1 MMLRHLVVRHRT
13 EYLYSEPVT
22 FGRHR
27 MMFRP
32 RDSHSLR
39 LLNTK
44 LVITPKPL
52 QIRWVFDA
60 FGNSVAFAEFGDL
73 RSSSLTFES
82 EISLHHYETPQPTAL
97 LLPMA
102 MTFPFQYPNHELPD
116 LAPLILLNRPDPAG
130 KLAEWARQFVAL
142 GNGATLEILNA
153 MMGEIRTSFQYQSRQ
168 ARGTND
174 PVRTLVLKTGSCRDF
189 ALLMIEALRSLGFA
203 ARFVSGYIH
212 TPNRDQNRGGG
223 ATHAWVQVYLPGC
236 GWIDIDPTNGI
247 FGNRDLITVAVAR
260 DHTQASPL
268 SGNFVGHPS
277 AFRSMAIDV
286 SVVPFERIHFRTHV
300 EG

>member
-13 EYLYSEPVT
+13 EYHYSEPVT

-44 LVITPKPL
+44 LVIDPKPL
-52 QIRWVFDA
+52 QIRWALDA
-60 FGNSVAFAEFGDL
+60 FGNSVAFAEFGDI
-73 RSSSLTFES
+73 RSSVLTFES

-102 MTFPFQYPNHELPD
+102 MKFPFLYPDHELPD
-116 LAPLILLNRPDPAG
+116 LAPLVVLNRPDPENR
-130 KLAEWARQFVAL
+130 LADWARQFVAV
-142 GNGATLEILNA
+142 GNGATLEILTA
-153 MMGEIRTSFQYQSRQ
+153 MMGEIRKSFQYQSRQ
-168 ARGTND
+168 ASGTHD
-174 PVRTLVLKTGSCRDF
+174 PVKTLQLKSGSCRDF

-203 ARFVSGYIH
+203 ARFVSGYIYS
-212 TPNRDQNRGGG
+212 PNRDHNRGGG

-247 FGNRDLITVAVAR
+247 FGNRDLITIAVAR
-260 DHTQASPL
+260 DHTLASPL

-277 AFRSMAIDV
+277 AYLSMSVDV
-286 SVVPFERIHFRTHV
+286 SVTPVDRIHYRAHL
-300 EG
+300 ES

>member
-1 MMLRHLVVRHRT
+1 MMLRHLVVRHKT
-13 EYLYSEPVT
+13 EYHYSEPVS

-44 LVITPKPL
+44 LVINPKPL
-52 QIRWVFDA
+52 QIRWAFDA
-60 FGNSVAFAEFGDL
+60 FGNSVAFAEFGDIK
-73 RSSSLTFES
+73 SNALTFES

-97 LLPMA
+97 LLPSA
-102 MTFPFQYPNHELPD
+102 AEFPFLYPDHELPD
-116 LAPLILLNRPDPAG
+116 LAPLIQLNRPDPDHR
-130 KLAEWARQFVAL
+130 LADWARQFIAA
-142 GNGATLEILNA
+142 GNNATLEILTA

-168 ARGTND
+168 ASGTHD
-174 PVRTLVLKTGSCRDF
+174 PVLTLALRTGSCRDF
-189 ALLMIEALRSLGFA
+189 ALLMIEALRTLGIA
-203 ARFVSGYIH
+203 ARVVSGYIYS
-212 TPNRDQNRGGG
+212 PNRDHNRGGG

-268 SGNFVGHPS
+268 SGNFVGRPS
-277 AFRSMAIDV
+277 AYRSMSVDV
-286 SVVPFERIHFRTHV
+286 SVVPFDRIHFRTHV
-300 EG
+300 ET

>member
-1 MMLRHLVVRHRT
+1 MLRHLVVRHRT

-73 RSSSLTFES
+73 RSDRLAFES

-102 MTFPFQYPNHELPD
+102 TVFPFQYPDHELPD
-116 LAPLILLNRPDPAG
+116 LAPLIALNRPDPG
-130 KLAEWARQFVAL
+130 NQLADWARQFVAA
-142 GNGATLEILNA
+142 GNGVTLEILTA
-153 MMGEIRTSFQYQSRQ
+153 MMGAIRASFQYQSRQ

-174 PVRTLVLKTGSCRDF
+174 PVRTLELKTGSCRDF
-189 ALLMIEALRSLGFA
+189 ALLMIEALRTLGFA
-203 ARFVSGYIH
+203 ARFVSGYICS
-212 TPNRDQNRGGG
+212 PNRDHNRGGG

-268 SGNFVGHPS
+268 SGNFVGRPS
-277 AFRSMAIDV
+277 AYRSMTVDV
-286 SVVPFERIHFRTHV
+286 SVVPVDRIHFRPHV

>member
-1 MMLRHLVVRHRT
+1 MRHLVVHHRT
-13 EYLYSEPVT
+13 EYLYREPVA

-39 LLNTK
+39 LLSTK
-44 LVITPKPL
+44 LVIDPKPL
-52 QIRWVFDA
+52 QIRWAFDA
-60 FGNSVAFAEFGDL
+60 FGNSVAFAEFGDI

-102 MTFPFQYPNHELPD
+102 AKFPFQYLENELPD
-116 LAPLILLNRPDPAG
+116 LAPLVVLNRPDPENR
-130 KLAEWARQFVAL
+130 LADWARQFVAA
-142 GNGATLEILNA
+142 GNGATLDILGA
-153 MMGEIRTSFQYQSRQ
+153 LMGAIRTSFQYQSRQ
-168 ARGTND
+168 APGTQD
-174 PVRTLVLKTGSCRDF
+174 PVQTLELKSGSCRDF
-189 ALLMIEALRSLGFA
+189 ALLMIESLRTLGFA
-203 ARFVSGYIH
+203 ARFVSGYLYS
-212 TPNRDQNRGGG
+212 PKRDQNRGGG

-247 FGNRDLITVAVAR
+247 FGNRDLVTVAVAR

-268 SGNFVGHPS
+268 SGNFVGDPS
-277 AFRSMAIDV
+277 AYCSMKVNV
-286 SVVPFERIHFRTHV
+286 SVTGQRAGSTGHAR
-300 EG
+300 